1 MRLQAKF
8 WPNVYYK
15 AKIICF
21 DPAPLLSIRIIC
33 SCLIIILGCFKTP
46 QLQKTLWL
54 AGHPLVCSDPL
65 RNVEPITQT
74 VWDTFRKTRVGCAQN
89 DSRTNTFF
97 CVLAVCSVCVPALLI
112 VYFYDGHDDK
122 TSNIIESKV
131 ISSTLLCLL
140 GDTYLIRTQSPTF
153 TAFSTYLN

>member
-74 VWDTFRKTRVGCAQN
+74 VWDTFRKTGRAWAVHSDCA
-89 DSRTNTFF
+89 RTNAFYS
-97 CVLAVCSVCVPALLI
+97 SVCMYVLGACAALLFTFTMAMMI
-112 VYFYDGHDDK
+112 KPRISQNQKSFPLPYYVYQV
-122 TSNIIESKV
+122 IP
-131 ISSTLLCLL
+131 ISSGPRVLHSQLFPHT
-140 GDTYLIRTQSPTF
+140 
-153 TAFSTYLN
+153 